1 MRSLD
6 HDVERFVAS
15 ATLFLVSASQ
25 QVQMSDLHRLLYFWT
40 GCGSHSLRDTGS
52 QCTAYALHMSY

>member
-40 GCGSHSLRDTGS
+40 GCGSHSLRDTG
-52 QCTAYALHMSY
+52 